1 MPHALRKSAAA
12 VKKGARYAMPRSAP
26 RCPDLAKARA
36 QLPTHFTSHRHLAD
50 DCTQPLL
57 SDTGQ
62 PRARSCHR
70 AQTLTIDAGQPL
82 LSPCARAPRG
92 WLLSP
97 MAPAPRF
104 LSSAMMPGPGGFLRE
119 VLMSA
124 LSAPARSEISLQEV
138 PACPALKFLYARRRH

>member
-1 MPHALRKSAAA
+1 MIG
-12 VKKGARYAMPRSAP
+12 V
-26 RCPDLAKARA
+26 DLARS
-36 QLPTHFTSHRHLAD
+36 QLSTRFSSRRRLAN
-50 DCTQPLL
+50 DCTQPLA
-57 SDTGQ
+57 T
-62 PRARSCHR
+62 
-70 AQTLTIDAGQPL
+70 DAGQPL

-124 LSAPARSEISLQEV
+124 LSAPARSEVSLRE
-138 PACPALKFLYARRRH
+138 ATALDTRLSPS